1 MKYGLMRPTSA
12 LFPSAL
18 LAAAL
23 LGSKDQ
29 SATLLAYCFLIQ
41 LCSLC
46 GAESF
51 RNAAAREPG
60 VRRVDR
66 CFSGA
71 WLQMCLGIALTLLFA
86 MRRNISP
93 WMIVAA
99 GCISIEHLFEERMFA
114 LSRKLDGAIL
124 SLICNLLLLAGLLLD
139 GGTGREVFTA
149 CSAGLGM
156 AISIITSYALEG
168 MHGFSLIP
176 RSIGFFPKAAAQS
189 LLFPAIA
196 YLFRGFRPDVMAAL
210 ILWRVSR
217 SVCRRSHDES
227 RALNLLLLAASALLA
242 MASIG
247 LPMLVGYAN
256 SAMAAVICAMIVF
269 CAPSWRLYAGGALLI
284 AANALLIVHPLPMI
298 WNGAMVCI
306 AGTMAIIL
314 NLHKAFL
321 RRR

>member
-1 MKYGLMRPTSA
+1 MKHGLMRPTAA
-12 LFPSAL
+12 LFPAVL

-23 LGSKDQ
+23 LGSRDR
-29 SATLLAYCFLIQ
+29 SAVLMAYCCLIQ

-46 GAESF
+46 SAESF

-66 CFSGA
+66 RFSGA
-71 WLQMCLGIALTLLFA
+71 WLPMCFGIALA
-86 MRRNISP
+86 MAVRREVSP
-93 WMIVAA
+93 WIIAAA

-114 LSRKLDGAIL
+114 LSRRLDGAIL
-124 SLICNLLLLAGLLLD
+124 SLIANLLLLAGLMLD
-139 GGTGREVFTA
+139 GGNREIYTA
-149 CSAGLGM
+149 CGAALGM
-156 AISIITSYALEG
+156 VISIVTAYALED

-189 LLFPAIA
+189 LLLPAIA
-196 YLFRGFRPDVMAAL
+196 YLLRGFGPDVLAAM
-210 ILWRVSR
+210 ILWRLSR

-227 RALNLLLLAASALLA
+227 RALNLLLTAACAALA

-247 LPMLVGYAN
+247 LPMLIGYAN
-256 SAMAAVICAMIVF
+256 SALAAMICAMIVF

-284 AANALLIVHPLPMI
+284 AANVLLILQPLPAI

-306 AGTMAIIL
+306 ASAAAVVL

-321 RRR
+321 RKR